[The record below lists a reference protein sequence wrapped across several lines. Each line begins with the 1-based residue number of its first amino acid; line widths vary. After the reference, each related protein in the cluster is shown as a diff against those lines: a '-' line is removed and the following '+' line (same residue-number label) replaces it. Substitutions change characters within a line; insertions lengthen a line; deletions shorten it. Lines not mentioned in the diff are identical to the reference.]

1 MRRAEAYGGV
11 DPDAV
16 LWGRIERSI
25 AEHSHLPDRSWMTF
39 SADGYD
45 AGVVAFPGTCRAVT
59 KAFSPRARRCRSR
72 L

>member
-16 LWGRIERSI
+16 LAGRIERSI
-25 AEHSHLPDRSWMTF
+25 AKHSLPPDRPWMTF

-45 AGVVAFPGTCRAVT
+45 A
-59 KAFSPRARRCRSR
+59 
-72 L
+72 